1 MDASQFPLLPA
12 PSIGWNSLL
21 LQTESS
27 SLLELGEN
35 LGLGEIAAWLHTILN
50 FPLFPV
56 GDQEVTLTTVLVVGI
71 MIVSTWWISNLLQRA
86 VNRAFRNR
94 GVDDPGTTQVTL
106 RLLHYAVMAI
116 GLSIAVQQVGINL
129 NALFAAGAIFA
140 VGIGFA
146 MQNIAQ
152 NFVSGLILLVER
164 AIKPGDIVEVEGR
177 VVRVLK
183 MGIRTTVART
193 RDDEEIIIPNAS
205 LVQSTVKNYTLDD
218 PIFRIRADVGVHYK
232 SDMRKVRASLLRAAE
247 SMEWRLADREPVLML
262 TDFGDSAVDWQ
273 VSVWSEDPWRGPRI
287 QSELREAIWWALKED
302 DIEIAFHQIDVHFD
316 PPVEEGLSR
325 LPRAG

>member
-1 MDASQFPLLPA
+1 MPPHPLSTALSPMG
-12 PSIGWNSLL
+12 GWPPLL
-21 LQTESS
+21 LQAEPSS
-27 SLLELGEN
+27 ILQLGED
-35 LGLGEIAAWLHTILN
+35 LGLGEVAVLVHRILN
-50 FPLFPV
+50 FPLFPM
-56 GDQEVTLTTVLVVGI
+56 GDQYVTLTTILVVGA
-71 MIVSTWWISNLLQRA
+71 MIVATWWISHLLQRT
-86 VNRAFRNR
+86 VDRAFRAR
-94 GVDDPGTTQVTL
+94 GVQDPGTTQVTK
-106 RLLHYAVMAI
+106 RLLHYGVMAV

-164 AIKPGDIVEVEGR
+164 AIKPGDILEVEGR

-193 RDDEEIIIPNAS
+193 RDDEEIIIPNAT

-218 PIFRIRADVGVHYK
+218 PIFRIRANVGVHYE
-232 SDMRKVRASLLRAAE
+232 SDMRSVRAALLRAAE
-247 SMEWRLADREPVLML
+247 SMEWRLADREPVILL
-262 TDFGDSAVDWQ
+262 TDFGDSSVDWQ
-273 VSVWSEDPWRGPRI
+273 VSVWSENPWGGPRT
-287 QSELREAIWWALKED
+287 QSLLREAIWWALKED
-302 DIEIAFHQIDVHFD
+302 GIEIAFPQIDVHFD
-316 PPVEEGLSR
+316 PPVEEGLAR

>member
-12 PSIGWNSLL
+12 PSTGWNSIL
-21 LQTESS
+21 LQAESS
-27 SLLELGEN
+27 SLRELGEN
-35 LGLGEIAAWLHTILN
+35 LRLSEIAAWIHTILN
-50 FPLFPV
+50 FPLFPL
-56 GDQEVTLTTVLVVGI
+56 GDHEVTLTTVLVVGI

-86 VNRAFRNR
+86 VDRAFRNR

-183 MGIRTTVART
+183 MGIRTTVGRT

-218 PIFRIRADVGVHYK
+218 PIFRIRAAVGVHYK

-247 SMEWRLADREPVLML
+247 SMEWRLADRTPVVNL
-262 TDFGDSAVDWQ
+262 TDFGDSAVDWE
-273 VSVWSEDPWRGPRI
+273 VSVWSEDPWRGPRT

-302 DIEIAFHQIDVHFD
+302 DIEIAFPQIDVHFD

>member
-1 MDASQFPLLPA
+1 MHPPPLATAPPA
-12 PSIGWNSLL
+12 TGPWTAHL
-21 LQTESS
+21 LQAEPSS
-27 SLLELGEN
+27 IVQLGEE
-35 LGLGEIAAWLHTILN
+35 LGLGEVAVLIHRVLN
-50 FPLFPV
+50 FPLFPM
-56 GDQEVTLTTVLVVGI
+56 GDQYVTVTTVLVVGI
-71 MIVSTWWISNLLQRA
+71 LIVATWWVSHLLQRT
-86 VNRAFRNR
+86 VDRALRSR
-94 GVDDPGTTQVTL
+94 GVRDPGTTQVTL

-116 GLSIAVQQVGINL
+116 GLSIAIQQVGINL

-193 RDDEEIIIPNAS
+193 RDDEEIIIPNAT

-218 PIFRIRADVGVHYK
+218 PIFRIRADVGVHYA
-232 SDMRKVRASLLRAAE
+232 SDMRRVRGALLRAAE
-247 SMEWRLADREPVLML
+247 SMEWRLADRDPVILL
-262 TDFGDSAVDWQ
+262 TDFGDSSVDWQ
-273 VSVWSEDPWRGPRI
+273 VSVWSEDPWGGPRI
-287 QSELREAIWWALKED
+287 QSLLREAIWWALKED
-302 DIEIAFHQIDVHFD
+302 DIEIAFPQIDVHLD
-316 PPVEEGLSR
+316 PPVEEALAR